1 MDDGIKAIL
10 LLLSVIA
17 ITFFVYVY
25 LADKGI
31 RIVIFI
37 ILLVLI
43 SMLIYTCLVVIT
55 TKWDNYKTMK
65 EWNQFEALEK
75 RRNDEL

>member
-10 LLLSVIA
+10 LLLSVIS
-17 ITFFVYVY
+17 ITLFVYAY
-25 LADKGI
+25 LADQGI
-31 RIVIFI
+31 LVVILI
-37 ILLVLI
+37 ILLVLV

-65 EWNQFEALEK
+65 EWNNFEALEK